1 MNIARETK
9 EKLACMFLAG
19 LEGRNPRHYILDLDG
34 DECLAGHSLLQ
45 RLDGLLRS
53 QWMLM
58 SSPEPEPE
66 EAP

>member
-1 MNIARETK
+1 MSLSLETK
-9 EKLACMFLAG
+9 EKLAGMFLAG
-19 LEGRNPRHYILDLDG
+19 LEGRNPRQYILDLDS

-58 SSPEPEPE
+58 NSPEPE